1 MVQPPQGAIPFPQIE
16 ILEDCGSRREIL
28 WQSAPLTPRSENI
41 QDRVRH
47 LAHVRRAW
55 TPASLRSPDMRRD
68 QGPFGVGQIR
78 RVAKPFAFIPAAV
91 PRCPHRAPPTQVPD
105 TESQP
110 IPKTQLLSE
119 PTLRGETRERQS
131 CSLLPSQARSRLVTY
146 RNVPPGR
153 PTEPA
158 VAGWFCG
165 EAGCAG
171 APACF
176 VRHSP
181 GVVRVHRRKA
191 WLKALGS
198 E

>member
-68 QGPFGVGQIR
+68 QGPYGVGQIG

-91 PRCPHRAPPTQVPD
+91 PRCPHRAPPAQVPD

-119 PTLRGETRERQS
+119 PTLRGTRVIQAGYSRTGERFRPQ
-131 CSLLPSQARSRLVTY
+131 LQRS
-146 RNVPPGR
+146 
-153 PTEPA
+153 PA
-158 VAGWFCG
+158 PVR
-165 EAGCAG
+165 E
-171 APACF
+171 APALSIP
-176 VRHSP
+176 SP
-181 GVVRVHRRKA
+181 GWGYPANPHVGRTK
-191 WLKALGS
+191 
-198 E
+198 